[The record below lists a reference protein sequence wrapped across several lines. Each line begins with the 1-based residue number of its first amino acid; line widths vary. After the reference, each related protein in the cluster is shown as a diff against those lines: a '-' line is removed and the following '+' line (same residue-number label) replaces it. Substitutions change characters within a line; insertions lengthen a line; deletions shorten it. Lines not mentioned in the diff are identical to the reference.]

1 MKKIFLSLLALCGM
15 VAGFTLCSCGG
26 GSGSSL
32 SGTTLVIQTGQG
44 YYISFDEKVQGTGGT
59 YHARMFNDKGGEA
72 DLWVTVIAGPGYD
85 ENGKLN
91 SLEASVST
99 TSTDY
104 DDCKMFFF
112 ILNTGSY
119 GSADDIP
126 EDAQLYA
133 PAGMSITPVTAG
145 GGVIAKLIWKLK
157 QAEIEDQNG
166 ENVIVGF
173 DEDPMILPA
182 QDVVG
187 SY

>member
-26 GSGSSL
+26 GGGSTL

-44 YYISFDEKVQGTGGT
+44 YYISFDEKVQGTQQT
-59 YHARMFNDKGGEA
+59 YHARMFNDKGAEA
-72 DLWVTVIAGPGYD
+72 DLWVTVKDGPGYD

-91 SLEASVST
+91 YMRASVST
-99 TSTDY
+99 TTTDY

-112 ILNTGSY
+112 VVNTGY
-119 GSADDIP
+119 TGGADDIP

-133 PAGMSITPVTAG
+133 PAEMWIDPVTAG
-145 GGVIAKLIWKLK
+145 GGVIAKLVWKLK
-157 QAEIEDQNG
+157 KAEIEDQNG
-166 ENVIVGF
+166 ENVITGF
-173 DEDPMILPA
+173 DDETIDSPD
-182 QDVVG
+182 QEVVG